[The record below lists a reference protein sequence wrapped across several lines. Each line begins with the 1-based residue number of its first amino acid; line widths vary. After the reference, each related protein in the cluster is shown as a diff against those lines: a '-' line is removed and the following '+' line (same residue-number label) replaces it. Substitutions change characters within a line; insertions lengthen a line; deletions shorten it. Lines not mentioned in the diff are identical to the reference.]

1 MSDASDSDSGGSRIG
16 AYSDRL
22 ALRSLGI
29 AMLKLP
35 GLIVAMLVLALAP
48 PLLAQGTVKTEQVNP
63 KGAPQGKPSAGK
75 ASTAATQP
83 EPISDL
89 SKLPDKVRQ
98 TRARIL
104 DAARSGD
111 LTKVHT
117 VMQSNEMMPV
127 FSFGGDKN
135 PVDFWKSS
143 YPDSDGLEALAILV
157 EILEM
162 PFVHLDKGTPQEM
175 YVWPYFYSMPL
186 KQLSTEQ
193 KVELFRLVTGS
204 DWREMLD
211 FGAYIF
217 FRVGISPDGVWHFF
231 VAGD

>member
-1 MSDASDSDSGGSRIG
+1 
-16 AYSDRL
+16 
-22 ALRSLGI
+22 
-29 AMLKLP
+29 MLKLP
-35 GLIVAMLVLALAP
+35 GLVVAMLVLALAP
-48 PLLAQGTVKTEQVNP
+48 PLLAQGTVKTQQVSP
-63 KGAPQGKPSAGK
+63 KGAAQGKPNAGK
-75 ASTAATQP
+75 SGTAATLP

-98 TRARIL
+98 TRSRIL
-104 DAARSGD
+104 EAARSGD